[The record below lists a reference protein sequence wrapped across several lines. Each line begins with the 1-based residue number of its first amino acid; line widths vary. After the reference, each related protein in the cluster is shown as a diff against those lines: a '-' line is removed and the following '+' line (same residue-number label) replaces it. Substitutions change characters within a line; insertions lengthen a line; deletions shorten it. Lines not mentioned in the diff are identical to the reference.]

1 MSPETNNID
10 QKIESCLC
18 NQIFSRAQYKS
29 CHLKNLIFIM
39 SSIPKKIIEKQN
51 EDAKLMKVSIP
62 ILTSLKKGKVGREKS
77 KFNQV

>member
-1 MSPETNNID
+1 
-10 QKIESCLC
+10 
-18 NQIFSRAQYKS
+18 
-29 CHLKNLIFIM
+29 M

-62 ILTSLKKGKVGREKS
+62 ILTSLKKGKVGQEKS